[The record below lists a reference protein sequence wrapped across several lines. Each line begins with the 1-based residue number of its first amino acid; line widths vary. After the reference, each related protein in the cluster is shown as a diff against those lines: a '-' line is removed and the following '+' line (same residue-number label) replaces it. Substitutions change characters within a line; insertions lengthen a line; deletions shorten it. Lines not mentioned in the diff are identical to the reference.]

1 MTAVEF
7 MSWSS
12 FAKDLINKEM
22 SAVSNAVCVLL
33 CGSDPPIALQ
43 EEAEANRAF
52 AICDTNCDGKIDRQ
66 QFAFFLRALGAHCAL
81 ACCFQP

>member
-1 MTAVEF
+1 MG
-7 MSWSS
+7 
-12 FAKDLINKEM
+12 LI
-22 SAVSNAVCVLL
+22 ADIVNAARVLL

-43 EEAEANRAF
+43 EEDAANRAF

-81 ACCFQP
+81 ACCFQRELLFCAGRPKPHPR